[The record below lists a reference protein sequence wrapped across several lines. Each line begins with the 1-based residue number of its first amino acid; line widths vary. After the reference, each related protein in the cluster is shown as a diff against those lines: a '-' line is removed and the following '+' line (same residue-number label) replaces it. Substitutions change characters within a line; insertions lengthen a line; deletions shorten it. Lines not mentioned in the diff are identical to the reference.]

1 MKYLNLYIKKM
12 HFDYKLFMH
21 NAALNNKKF
30 VLQYVVFVYYN
41 HKCYEEEKICNS

>member
-1 MKYLNLYIKKM
+1 M

-30 VLQYVVFVYYN
+30 VLQYVVFVYIIIIN
-41 HKCYEEEKICNS
+41 VTKKKKFVIRKIL